1 MLLRPGTGGAMLLP
15 GWRTIE
21 ILTEETPMSIGGYF
35 AEMVQSGALL
45 VAMPLAMTAG
55 VVSFISPCIL
65 PLVPGYLGY
74 VSGLTDPSRPDNRRR
89 VLTGVGL
96 FILGFAAVFTLYGAA
111 FGVIGG
117 WMVQWQDTLIRA
129 LGVFV
134 VLMGLVLV
142 GSFSFLQTTR
152 KLSFRPRAG
161 VAGAPLLGVIF
172 GLGWTPC
179 MGPTLSAVLA
189 LSTTTG
195 DPWRG
200 ALLGFIYCLGLG
212 IPFVLVALGL
222 NWVTRT
228 LGFIRRHIRTFNIIG
243 GSLLILVGLL
253 MVSGVWMVWIY
264 QLQNLAGT
272 ITTPV

>member
-1 MLLRPGTGGAMLLP
+1 MTV
-15 GWRTIE
+15 
-21 ILTEETPMSIGGYF
+21 GGYF

-45 VAMPLAMTAG
+45 VAMPLALTAG
-55 VVSFISPCIL
+55 AVSFISPCIL

-74 VSGLTDPSRPDNRRR
+74 VSGLADPRRSDARRR
-89 VLTGVGL
+89 VLAGVGL

-117 WMVQWQDTLIRA
+117 WLLQWQDTLIRV
-129 LGVFV
+129 LGIFV
-134 VLMGLVLV
+134 ILMGLVLV
-142 GSFSFLQTTR
+142 GWLPFLQSTK
-152 KLSFRPRAG
+152 KLQFRPRTG
-161 VAGAPLLGVIF
+161 IAGAPLLGVVF

-195 DPWRG
+195 DAWRG
-200 ALLGFIYCLGLG
+200 ALLGFLYCLGLG
-212 IPFVLVALGL
+212 IPFILVALGL

-228 LGFIRRHIRTFNIIG
+228 LSFIRRHIRAFNIIG
-243 GSLLILVGLL
+243 GSLLVLVGVL
-253 MVSGVWMVWIY
+253 MVSGIWMLWIY

-272 ITTPV
+272 FTTPV

>member
-1 MLLRPGTGGAMLLP
+1 MT
-15 GWRTIE
+15 
-21 ILTEETPMSIGGYF
+21 IGGFF
-35 AEMVQSGALL
+35 AEMVQSGSLL
-45 VAMPLAMTAG
+45 VAIPLAVIAG
-55 VVSFISPCIL
+55 TVSFISPCIL

-74 VSGLTDPSRPDNRRR
+74 VSGITDPARPDNRRR
-89 VLTGVGL
+89 VLAGVGL

-117 WMVQWQDTLIRA
+117 WLVRWQDTLIRG
-129 LGVFV
+129 LGLFV

-142 GSFSFLQTTR
+142 GRIPFLQATR
-152 KLSFRPRAG
+152 KLSFKPRTG
-161 VAGAPLLGVIF
+161 IAGAPLLGIVF

-200 ALLGFIYCLGLG
+200 ALLGFLYCLGLG

-222 NWVTRT
+222 NWVSRT
-228 LGFIRRHIRTFNIIG
+228 LGYIRRHMRAFNIIG

-253 MVSGVWMVWIY
+253 MASGVWMLWIY
-264 QLQNLAGT
+264 QLQNLAAT